1 MTSKEDSLK
10 PEKELA
16 SRIALHSA
24 IGQALEQALEDS
36 RKDSAV
42 DSPAELT
49 PTATHSIQECFGRAV
64 VTTDWKKQAK
74 PAVLEGRMDHFNRFQ
89 GQWRIVVDSGAKLRG
104 PRRPPSKKQKIAEEE
119 EADEDVVKIDD
130 PIQILVYNDL

>member
-16 SRIALHSA
+16 SRIALQGA
-24 IGQALEQALEDS
+24 IGQALEQALEDT
-36 RKDSAV
+36 RKDSAA

-49 PTATHSIQECFGRAV
+49 PTATHSIQECFGSAV
-64 VTTDWKKQAK
+64 VTTDWEKHAK
-74 PAVLEGRMDHFNRFQ
+74 SAVLEGRLDHFNRFQ

-104 PRRPPSKKQKIAEEE
+104 PRGPPSKKQKIGKE
-119 EADEDVVKIDD
+119 DDGDDDVVKIDD